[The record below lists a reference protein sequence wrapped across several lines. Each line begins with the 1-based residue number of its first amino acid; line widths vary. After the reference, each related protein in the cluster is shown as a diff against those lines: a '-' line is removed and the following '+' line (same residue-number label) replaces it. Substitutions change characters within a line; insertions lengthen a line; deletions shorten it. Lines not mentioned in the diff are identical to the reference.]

1 MRQRKA
7 RTITSRVSSV
17 TNGFVQAILPRSLPD
32 TEESRRVLGILGID
46 PAELRC
52 AYCGD
57 AAHHWDHLHPYV
69 KSKRPSG
76 YLNEA
81 RNLVPSCGPC
91 NTSKSGKHW
100 RDWML
105 GSARGSPTTR
115 AILGTEDRVSRIEQL
130 ERELG
135 LSPRALSELVDPNLW
150 ESYWLRRDEI
160 ERLLFAAQRE
170 AEQIRVQI
178 ETGVDGSADAEGGQQ
193 RLTKSFSDK
202 PRADAQP
209 R

>member
-32 TEESRRVLGILGID
+32 AAESRRVLDILGID
-46 PAELRC
+46 PADLRC

-57 AAHHWDHLHPYV
+57 TAHHWDHLYPYV
-69 KSKRPSG
+69 KAKRPSG

-105 GSARGSPTTR
+105 GSARGSPTAR
-115 AILGTEDRVSRIEQL
+115 SVPGTGDRVGRLERL

-135 LSPRALSELVDPNLW
+135 LDPRPLSEFVDPALW
-150 ESYWLRRDEI
+150 EAYWGRRDEI
-160 ERLLFAAQRE
+160 ERLLFEAQRE
-170 AEQIRVQI
+170 AEQIRLQI
-178 ETGVDGSADAEGGQQ
+178 ESGIEAVA
-193 RLTKSFSDK
+193 
-202 PRADAQP
+202 
-209 R
+209 

>member
-17 TNGFVQAILPRSLPD
+17 TNGFVQAILPNALPN
-32 TEESRRVLGILGID
+32 TEESLLVLCILGID
-46 PAELRC
+46 QDDLRC

-57 AAHHWDHLHPYV
+57 PAHHWDHLHPYV
-69 KSKRPSG
+69 KAKRPSG
-76 YLNEA
+76 YLNES

-115 AILGTEDRVSRIEQL
+115 AVSDTNGRVDRLEQL

-135 LSPRALSELVDPNLW
+135 LIPIALSELVDADLW
-150 ESYWLRRDEI
+150 QSYWARRDEI
-160 ERLLFAAQRE
+160 EELLFAAQRE
-170 AEQIRVQI
+170 AGQLRLQI
-178 ETGVDGSADAEGGQQ
+178 EAGISQATKLGAQ
-193 RLTKSFSDK
+193 R
-202 PRADAQP
+202 
-209 R
+209 